1 MGGMSTP
8 SDRGVAP
15 FVSAMGGAGVLAAG
29 VVFLVGPRGP
39 LDLATVAALFAAMVV
54 SISVPLRLQ
63 RRGETAGFTLEEA
76 VFVAALF
83 VLPWGTVPAL
93 VASAALVGHAL
104 RRTDLIKVVFNVG
117 QVGLWSAAATAVFA
131 LIGPEEAVLEPRSLL
146 AVLSATAVVNLTNVG
161 ALAELFRRLHGRSRR
176 ETFRDLARLHA
187 VMWLGNTSFGL
198 LLAFVFKEDPFAAI
212 LASTLMIGLYLGYRG
227 YAGAL
232 EERER
237 NDRLHDVTQTLAS
250 ATGSADA
257 LGRFL
262 QQLAELFGGER
273 AEIVVIVRDAARYLR
288 VDADGQ
294 VTDRTGEDIPRTLD
308 EALHGGR
315 ALLHSEM
322 DADANHRDALA
333 APLILED
340 KTLGAVAVYDRH
352 GLEPWDANDVKLLAT
367 LANEAAVAV
376 KNVELVSELS
386 EETRKLGNIVTAA
399 SDGIALVDGHGRVV
413 TWNPAFERMTG
424 RRSGDVIGR
433 PWDAALEAED
443 ERSGE
448 QLRQAMATVLTG
460 RDVDLPVDL
469 HIVRAPAELRWLRC
483 TFAPVDPDD
492 GGEDTAGAVLI
503 ARDVTREHE
512 AEELKSDFIAT
523 VSHELR
529 TPLTPLKGFLA
540 TAEEHWDSLERE
552 QLREMLASMRRQV
565 DRLEALI
572 ADLLVVADLE
582 RPGTSLQH
590 GQVDLT
596 TMVERLARG
605 FPDDSASRLRVVTD
619 GAVHGVGDPEAAE
632 RVVRALVDNA
642 LKHTAGTVTVGVTV
656 EDADALVRVSDQGP
670 GIREWEREVIFER
683 FGRLGNHLTR
693 SQGPGLGLAIA
704 RSLAERLGGRLELE
718 SEVGIGST
726 FVMALP
732 RSSPEAVRVS
742 IG

>member
-1 MGGMSTP
+1 M
-8 SDRGVAP
+8 A
-15 FVSAMGGAGVLAAG
+15 
-29 VVFLVGPRGP
+29 
-39 LDLATVAALFAAMVV
+39 
-54 SISVPLRLQ
+54 
-63 RRGETAGFTLEEA
+63 FTLEEG
-76 VFVAALF
+76 VFLAMLF
-83 VLPWGTVPAL
+83 VLPGGLVPML
-93 VASAALVGHAL
+93 LVGAGAL
-104 RRTDLIKVVFNVG
+104 GQLLVNRDPTKLSFNVG
-117 QVGLWSAAATAVFA
+117 QVALWSAVATLTFHAFD
-131 LIGPEEAVLEPRSLL
+131 PPD
-146 AVLSATAVVNLTNVG
+146 AVLSPIALIAVG
-161 ALAELFRRLHGRSRR
+161 ASVLMLNVVSFLLLAELFRRLEGRSYGK
-176 ETFRDLARLHA
+176 
-187 VMWLGNTSFGL
+187 MWQEYWRFNGVTALGNTSFGL
-198 LLAFVFKEDPFAAI
+198 VLAAVVQVDAALAV
-212 LASTLMIGLYLGYRG
+212 LASTLMVGLYLGYRG

-237 NDRLHDVTQTLAS
+237 NERLHDVTKTLAS

-273 AEIVVIVRDAARYLR
+273 SEIVVIVRDSARYLTA
-288 VDADGQ
+288 DTDGQ
-294 VTDRTGEDIPRTLD
+294 VTDRTGEDLPWTLD

-315 ALLHSEM
+315 VLLHSEM

-333 APLILED
+333 APLMLED
-340 KTLGAVAVYDRH
+340 ETLGAVAVYDRH

-399 SDGIALVDGHGRVV
+399 SDGIALVDGHGRIV

-424 RRSGDVIGR
+424 RRSRDVIGR
-433 PWDAALEAED
+433 PWDTALETED
-443 ERSGE
+443 ERSRE
-448 QLRQAMATVLTG
+448 QLRRVIATVRTG

-469 HIVRAPAELRWLRC
+469 NFARAPGELRWLRC
-483 TFAPVDPDD
+483 TFAPVDPED
-492 GGEDTAGAVLI
+492 GGADTAGVVLI

-552 QLREMLASMRRQV
+552 QLREMLMSMRRQV

-590 GQVDLT
+590 GRVDLT
-596 TMVERLARG
+596 AMVERLAHG
-605 FPDDSASRLRVVTD
+605 LHDDSVTRLRVVTD
-619 GAVHGVGDPEAAE
+619 GSVHGVGDPEAAE

-642 LKHTAGTVTVGVTV
+642 LKHTAGTVTVSVTV

-670 GIREWEREVIFER
+670 GIREWDREVIFER

-704 RSLAERLGGRLELE
+704 RSLAEKLGGRLDLE
-718 SEVGIGST
+718 SEVGSGST
-726 FVMALP
+726 FVLALP
-732 RSSPEAVRVS
+732 RSSPEAVHVS